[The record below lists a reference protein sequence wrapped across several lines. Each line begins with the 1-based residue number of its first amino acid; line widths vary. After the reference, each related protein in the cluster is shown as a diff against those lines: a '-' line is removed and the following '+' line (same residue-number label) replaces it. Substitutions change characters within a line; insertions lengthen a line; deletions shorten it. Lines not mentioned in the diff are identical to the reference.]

1 MLKKGYA
8 FLMVIAATILI
19 PGVVGVPLGKS
30 SANAYRVIPQL
41 PSVSTISI
49 VKTQSVKNPNLGLIV
64 QNKEQVTCL
73 AKNIYFEA
81 ATQSTAGKLAVAFVT
96 KNRVD
101 SHHFPN
107 SFCDVIYEGLHW
119 SSGHPK
125 RDRCQFS
132 WYCDGMGDNPRAGRG
147 WNSSQSIAKWF
158 YDHQDRLMDITDGA
172 THYHA
177 DWMEKYPKWANKYRK
192 NVRIDDHIFYK
203 HSYRNK
209 KKTNELTLAFKIV
222 KNL

>member
-132 WYCDGMGDNPRAGRG
+132 WYCDGMGDVPREGNG
-147 WNSSQSIAKWF
+147 WRNSQSIAKWF
-158 YDHQDRLMDITDGA
+158 YDHKDRLMDITDGA

-177 DWMEKYPKWANKYRK
+177 NWMEKYPHWSKQYRK
-192 NVRIDDHIFYK
+192 NVTIDDHIFYK
-203 HSYRNK
+203 RSYN
-209 KKTNELTLAFKIV
+209 F
-222 KNL
+222 